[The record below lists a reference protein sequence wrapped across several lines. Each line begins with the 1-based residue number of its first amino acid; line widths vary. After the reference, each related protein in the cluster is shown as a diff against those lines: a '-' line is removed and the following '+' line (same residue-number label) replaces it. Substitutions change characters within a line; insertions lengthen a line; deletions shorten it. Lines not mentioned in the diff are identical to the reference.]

1 MSLIDPIHSVAV
13 EEDLSGDRFER
24 SAITEYIIMKSLTK
38 SARRHGGVAVATMLL
53 GLTVGYSSAAENE
66 IRVPSNDLKG
76 IDPEVTGLET
86 AVLAQAPN
94 VPPPITRKCA
104 TKVIVNLEVR
114 EVVKQLADGVEYVF
128 WTFGGSVPGNFIRVR
143 EGDEIEFHLNNHQ
156 NNKMPHSID
165 LHAVSGPGG
174 GAASSFTAPG
184 HSSQFSF
191 KALHSGLF
199 VYHCATAPVG
209 MHIGNGMYGLI
220 LVEPKEGLPPVDHEY
235 YMMQGEF
242 YTTGKYGDQGLQG
255 FDMDKAV
262 DERPPYVVF
271 NGAVDSLVGDRALTA
286 KVGETT
292 RLFFGNGGPNLTS
305 SFHIIGGQFDAL
317 YEDGTMTNFLQNV
330 QTTTVPPGSAVV
342 VDFKAHAPGTYVLVD
357 HAVFRAFN
365 KGALGMLKVDGPQNL
380 LVYSGKEVDA
390 TYIGKAAEA
399 GSEAEKKVAALQ
411 AQMAEEIK
419 SNPKIAGLTKDIQ
432 VQKGN
437 AVFMQTC
444 FVCHQP
450 EGQGVAGQIPPLAKS
465 DFLATRSKEDYIRGV
480 LMGRTGQ
487 IVVNGKTYNGTMV
500 PLNYLSDEQIAN
512 VLTYVRNSWGNSG
525 EAVTPQEVTRI
536 RQSAAPPPT
545 KSEFE

>member
-86 AVLAQAPN
+86 ALLAQAPN
-94 VPPPITRKCA
+94 VPPPITRKHA

-399 GSEAEKKVAALQ
+399 GSETEKKVAALQ

-465 DFLATRSKEDYIRGV
+465 DFLATLSKEDYIRGV